1 MSEEQKPNL
10 SPLPRKKRK
19 KPKPATSQTQMLK
32 PIALVNPDELLGDG
46 LAPLP
51 QNATPPP
58 PSSTRDFFAQ
68 TTSEELDSLFDD
80 VLPGGSSPSS
90 PPASSE
96 LLDVPAPP
104 ESLQSDAASAPT
116 KKESPLYGL
125 FDELPVS
132 TQPSPAASIVSQPLS
147 PFQTVGFGE
156 IPELSTAPTAD
167 VNTSPGLRGVPDDA
181 YDTQVALHAVPT
193 PPNETPRSSATPRPS
208 ATLPRLTLQH
218 GKLTQSALPSTRF
231 ETIKTIASNDE
242 TEHILVRDT
251 MLQRVVVH
259 KRLQDNHTQHTLLRF
274 LRELECVSQLHHP
287 GIPPIHDAGI
297 DREGRYFFSEPY
309 ISGDSL
315 QTIIQKLRDKEP
327 STTNAFP
334 LSKRLN
340 CFTRILHILQFA
352 HQQGIIHRDLK
363 PEHIYFGPHDEITI
377 SGWACAKQLRNHP
390 QHSLVATVPE
400 SIFQIDEQELSPTTS
415 PQESCYQ
422 KRYKGHWLVGTPAY
436 MSPEQAIGQPA
447 TEQSD
452 LYSLATI
459 LYEWLTLQHPL
470 ASHANQLQTTLAALS
485 KHTPLLAHNANPE
498 HNIPKAL
505 SALLHDCLQKEP
517 ANRPGT
523 IAAFRK
529 SLEQLQDQHGSSPLH
544 TGSSRTRLI
553 LSVVSIPLLA
563 LAGFGA
569 YQLLQMLLGH

>member
-1 MSEEQKPNL
+1 MSEENKPNL
-10 SPLPRKKRK
+10 PPLQRKKRK

-51 QNATPPP
+51 QSATPPP
-58 PSSTRDFFAQ
+58 PSSTRNFFAQ
-68 TTSEELDSLFDD
+68 TTSEELDSLFDG
-80 VLPGGSSPSS
+80 VLPESASQTNS
-90 PPASSE
+90 PASSE
-96 LLDVPAPP
+96 LLDVPSPP
-104 ESLQSDAASAPT
+104 ELLQPDAASAPT
-116 KKESPLYGL
+116 QKEPPLYAL
-125 FDELPVS
+125 FDKQPTS
-132 TQPSPAASIVSQPLS
+132 TQPLPAASIVSQPLS
-147 PFQTVGFGE
+147 PFQTVGFGD
-156 IPELSTAPTAD
+156 IPELSTTPTTD
-167 VNTSPGLRGVPDDA
+167 INTSPGLRGVPDDA
-181 YDTQVALHAVPT
+181 YDTQVALHVVPT
-193 PPNETPRSSATPRPS
+193 PPNDMPRLS
-208 ATLPRLTLQH
+208 ATLPRFSLQQ
-218 GKLTQSALPSTRF
+218 GKLTQSTLPSARF
-231 ETIKTIASNDE
+231 ETIKTIASNAE
-242 TEHILVRDT
+242 TEHVLVRDT

-259 KRLQDNHTQHTLLRF
+259 KRLQATPTPDTLLRF

-297 DREGRYFFSEPY
+297 DCEGRYFFSEPY

-485 KHTPLLAHNANPE
+485 KYTPLLAHKANPE
-498 HNIPKAL
+498 HNIPNTL
-505 SALLHDCLQKEP
+505 STLLHDCLQKEP

-523 IAAFRK
+523 ISAFRK
-529 SLEQLQDQHGSSPLH
+529 SLEQLQDHHGSSPLH
-544 TGSSRTRLI
+544 TGSSRTRL
-553 LSVVSIPLLA
+553 LLLVASLPLLA

-569 YQLLQMLLGH
+569 YQLLQMLLSH